1 MLCDLNDSPTAKMLA
16 ALVKNSGR
24 VDALTRVAPEQRW
37 THYWKAKNSVS
48 QLDHLLLSPALADQL
63 RPNGVSLERRG
74 IGYRADSQ
82 TNPGQL
88 LPKQV
93 KFEAMDDDPQ
103 PKAIDFQLEQFD
115 DVSNEN
121 AASDHCP
128 VFCDFKL

>member
-1 MLCDLNDSPTAKMLA
+1 M
-16 ALVKNSGR
+16 
-24 VDALTRVAPEQRW
+24 
-37 THYWKAKNSVS
+37 
-48 QLDHLLLSPALADQL
+48 LLSPALADQL

-103 PKAIDFQLEQFD
+103 PMAIDFQFERFD
-115 DVSNEN
+115 DVFNEN